1 MTSTNQ
7 TFEIVF
13 KKLGEAASSNE
24 PSVALVFPELDEV
37 DELRRLSMEM
47 SEPEPTYHTST

>member
-24 PSVALVFPELDEV
+24 PSVELIFPELDEV